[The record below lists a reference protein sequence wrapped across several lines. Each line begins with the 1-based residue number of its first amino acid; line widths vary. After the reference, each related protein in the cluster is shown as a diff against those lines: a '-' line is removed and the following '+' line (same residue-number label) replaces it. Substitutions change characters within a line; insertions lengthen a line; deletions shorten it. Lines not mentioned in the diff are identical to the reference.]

1 MKFNQFLFSKS
12 HLVFLVFCALVVIAF
27 WLGYFSIL
35 LKQENFRMHIHGSLM
50 ILWCILLVVQPYLIK
65 TKKKKAHQLL
75 GKLSYF
81 LVPLIAV
88 STVDLFKYRVNMLAT
103 LNEIDVFFTAS
114 VLIAL
119 AVFLIFYGL
128 AIYFRKNAA
137 IHARYMLCT
146 VFPLFTAVFDRIIY
160 NYFGGLLD
168 LFPKI
173 GNESVVQPFGLLLG
187 DVLLLALSVW
197 DWRSH
202 KRFDV
207 FPIALFIHLGYHYS
221 VMNFYKFSFWQEFSL
236 WFYKI

>member
-1 MKFNQFLFSKS
+1 MKLNQFLFRRG
-12 HLVFLVFCALVVIAF
+12 HLLFLVFCTLVVLAF
-27 WLGYFSIL
+27 WLSYFSARL
-35 LKQENFRMHIHGSLM
+35 NQENFRMHIHGSLM

-65 TKKKKAHQLL
+65 TKKKKFHQLL

-81 LVPLIAV
+81 LVPLIAF
-88 STVDLFKYRVNMLAT
+88 STVDLFKYKVNKLST
-103 LNEIDVFFTAS
+103 VSEIDVFFTAS

-119 AVFLIFYGL
+119 VVFLIFYGL
-128 AIYFRKNAA
+128 AVYFRKNAS

-146 VFPLFTAVFDRIIY
+146 IFPMFTAVFDRIIY
-160 NYFGGLLD
+160 NYFGSVMY

-187 DVLLLALSVW
+187 DILLLVLSVW

-202 KRFDV
+202 KRTDV
-207 FPIALFIHLGYHYS
+207 FPLALLIHLGYHYS

-236 WFYKI
+236 WFYKV

>member
-1 MKFNQFLFSKS
+1 MKLNHFIFRKS
-12 HLVFLVFCALVVIAF
+12 HLFFLLFSLLVVLAF
-27 WLGYFSIL
+27 WLSYFSAL
-35 LKQENFRMHIHGSLM
+35 LNQENFRMHIHGSLM

-65 TKKKKAHQLL
+65 TKKKKFHQLL

-81 LVPLIAV
+81 LVPLIAF
-88 STVDLFKYRVNMLAT
+88 STVDLFKYRVNKLST
-103 LNEIDVFFTAS
+103 VSEIDVFFTAS

-119 AVFLIFYGL
+119 VVFLIFYGL
-128 AIYFRKNAA
+128 AVYFRKNAP

-146 VFPLFTAVFDRIIY
+146 IFPMFTAVFDRIIY
-160 NYFGGLLD
+160 NYFGSVMY

-187 DVLLLALSVW
+187 DILLLVLSVW

-202 KRFDV
+202 KRTDV
-207 FPIALFIHLGYHYS
+207 FPLALLIHLGYHYS

-236 WFYKI
+236 WFYKV